1 MARFLSLWRK
11 ALGSLVCCFFVTVG
25 LLVGCSGQSLPASS
39 QGSAAPEAMRLSSS
53 LSQTYQYR
61 GLSIKLGPDWKLDSD
76 EEARIF
82 TTDDSNATLSIRVSN
97 PLGEE
102 EKIVADGTKQLDAG
116 ERDGWYYLLTSVK
129 DGKGSV
135 YTFSGWG
142 ENGAGFTCT
151 FKLGEKY
158 ASTYNQNIIEKICS
172 LVCFDPEAAAS
183 SASIKEV
190 EGVGYATDQHVDE
203 LTIVGFSSSDDG
215 YDMSTA
221 RFKIQN
227 NTDELVTFKSIDV
240 YELDADGNIVT
251 YEQSWNAENDPEIA
265 PGQSYTVSV
274 PYTTSDKIS
283 SFESKKYSFKDA
295 HGQSVTGV
303 FSKTFTAKVE

>member
-1 MARFLSLWRK
+1 MRYDFCWQRVMGFWA
-11 ALGSLVCCFFVTVG
+11 CCFAAMT
-25 LLVGCSGQSLPASS
+25 LALTGCSGGTSLSS
-39 QGSAAPEAMRLSSS
+39 TQGSTEPEAKHLSSS

-61 GLSIKLGPDWKLDSD
+61 GLSIKLGSDWELGTG
-76 EEARIF
+76 EEVRTFSVDGEGVVA
-82 TTDDSNATLSIRVSN
+82 SIRVSN
-97 PLGEE
+97 PFSEE
-102 EKIVADGTKQLDAG
+102 DKIVPDDAKQLDAG
-116 ERDGWYYLLTSVK
+116 KRDSWYYLLTSAK
-129 DGKGSV
+129 DGKECV

-142 ENGAGFTCT
+142 ENGVGFTCT

-158 ASTYNQNIIEKICS
+158 ATTYNQNIIEKICS
-172 LVCFDPEAAAS
+172 LIRFNPEDAVS

-190 EGVGYATDQHVDE
+190 EDAGYATDQHVDE
-203 LTIVGFSSSDDG
+203 LSIVGFSSSDDG
-215 YDMSTA
+215 YDVSTA

-227 NTDELVTFKSIDV
+227 NTDTPVTFKSIDV

-265 PGQSYTVSV
+265 PGQSCTVKV
-274 PYTTSDKIS
+274 LYTTSDKIA

-295 HGQSVTGV
+295 EGKLVTGV